1 MTSSL
6 DFPWR
11 RDARRG
17 DDRETMRETKRE
29 QSETGDGARAR
40 VRGASVDE
48 RARARIAMMHE

>member
-6 DFPWR
+6 DLPWR

-29 QSETGDGARAR
+29 QSETGDGA
-40 VRGASVDE
+40 
-48 RARARIAMMHE
+48 ARAFAVRRSTTDAIDARAMT